1 MSTSI
6 FCPVTSAPGRTE
18 DQVLVQG
25 NAAKLIAKVLQGM
38 YIIVY
43 TYHTVLAYFQYYSDE
58 YGLPLKFI
66 EAIDRIKPPKRK
78 SGQK

>member
-38 YIIVY
+38 YIY
-43 TYHTVLAYFQYYSDE
+43 LYHTVLAYFQCYSDE

-66 EAIDRIKPPKRK
+66 EAIDKVKPPKRK